1 LIVGL
6 FEADFID
13 NFNTPSTNT
22 NTFLLRVDY
31 IIPEI
36 LPTYTLSAAFAA
48 TMTDTLDQREI
59 RGTEVSLNPSLD
71 IAKDLTDKSKISF
84 NYDFTKSTSKSPDY
98 AYGKSVF
105 TTEYRYSF

>member
-1 LIVGL
+1 MGL

-13 NFNTPSTNT
+13 NFNAPSTNT
-22 NTFLLRVDY
+22 NTFLFRLDY

-36 LPTYTLSAAFAA
+36 VPTYTLSAAFAA
-48 TMTDTLDQREI
+48 TMTDTLEQKDT
-59 RGTEVSLNPSLD
+59 RGTEVSWNPSID

-84 NYDFTKSTSKSPDY
+84 NYDYTKSTSDSPDY
-98 AYGKSVF
+98 SYGKSVF